1 MNIFIFLILMIPSL
15 IFFLKD
21 QNKVRKKILNGLIIA
36 NLVFIY
42 IPLILAVIN
51 TPLGE
56 SMWDENSGGGTYFW
70 IYYIVLPIYAPTQ
83 LVLTILKVV
92 FAIKS
97 RRH

>member
-1 MNIFIFLILMIPSL
+1 MNIFLFLFPVIPAL

-21 QNKVRKKILNGLIIA
+21 KNKLRKNILNGLIIA
-36 NLVFIY
+36 NLVFVY
-42 IPLILAVIN
+42 IPLILAFFN
-51 TPLGE
+51 TPQGE
-56 SMWDENSGGGTYFW
+56 SIWDENSGGGTYFW
-70 IYYIVLPIYAPTQ
+70 IYYLVLPIYAPTQ